1 MIQQQVF
8 QTVPQGV
15 PGDKATLNPTAYTVH
30 NYLADAGGVVAG
42 TFVWE
47 DADGAATN
55 TQPDPAVAPMGIVE
69 RLLVY
74 PGVGG
79 VAGDATLTIEAGQ
92 AVSVVVKGDMYV
104 EAGGNVTAGQSAY
117 AMTDGTIT
125 FAASGATVS
134 GGVET
139 DWIAKSAGTTGD
151 TVIVSNY

>member
-1 MIQQQVF
+1 MIQQSVA
-8 QTVPQGV
+8 QTVPVGV
-15 PGDKATLNPTAYTVH
+15 PGDKATLNPTVYTVH
-30 NYLADAGGVVAG
+30 NYLADASGVVAG

-47 DADGAATN
+47 DADGLATN
-55 TQPDPAVAPMGIVE
+55 TQPDPAVAPLGIVE

-74 PGVGG
+74 PGNG
-79 VAGDATLTIEAGQ
+79 ATLEIGAGQ
-92 AVSVVVKGDMYV
+92 AVSVIRKGDVYV
-104 EAGGNVTAGQSAY
+104 EAGGTVTVGQSAY

-139 DWIAKSAGTTGD
+139 AWIAKSAGTAGD

>member
-1 MIQQQVF
+1 MIQQQVYE
-8 QTVPQGV
+8 TVPVGV

-30 NYLADAGGVVAG
+30 NYLADASGVVAG
-42 TFVWE
+42 SFVWE
-47 DADGAATN
+47 DTDGLVTN
-55 TQPDPAVAPMGIVE
+55 TQPDPAVAPLGIVE

-74 PGVGG
+74 PGPGG
-79 VAGDATLTIEAGQ
+79 VSGGATLTIDAGQ

-104 EAGGNVTAGQSAY
+104 EAGGSVTVGQSAY
-117 AMTDGTIT
+117 AMADGSIT

-139 DWIAKSAGTTGD
+139 DWIAKSAGTAGD